1 MKSKDELR
9 DLDVN
14 YLFHPTIVLEEH
26 QKSGPRIIVE
36 GDGVHVRDIDGNQYT
51 DALDASITQMEEG
64 ML

>member
-14 YLFHPTIVLEEH
+14 YLFHPTIVLEAHE
-26 QKSGPRIIVE
+26 KSGPRIIVE
-36 GDGVHVRDIDGNQYT
+36 GDGLYVRDIDVNQCV
-51 DALDASITQMEEG
+51 DALDASITQMEEE

>member
-14 YLFHPTIVLEEH
+14 QCV
-26 QKSGPRIIVE
+26 
-36 GDGVHVRDIDGNQYT
+36 DAIDVST
-51 DALDASITQMEEG
+51 TQMEEE

>member
-14 YLFHPTIVLEEH
+14 YLFHL
-26 QKSGPRIIVE
+26 
-36 GDGVHVRDIDGNQYT
+36 VH
-51 DALDASITQMEEG
+51 ALDASITQTEEE

>member
-26 QKSGPRIIVE
+26 QKSGPHIWEIVSE
-36 GDGVHVRDIDGNQYT
+36 SYT
-51 DALDASITQMEEG
+51 STSRWAMFARRA
-64 ML
+64 